1 MGLSLWWKGEENAM
15 RKKKNLY
22 IMLGVLVVICIA
34 AFAVSRHE
42 EKKEQIKNSGEVVLE
57 ISTED
62 VTALSWTNE
71 NGTFSFT
78 KGEDTWSYD
87 EDEAFPVDT
96 EKIDHLLELF
106 QSFTASFVIDDVED
120 YSQYGLED
128 PAYTIEITTADG
140 TTSIQLGDFS
150 KMDQQ
155 RYFSMGDGKAY
166 LAENDPAEDFDAVLA
181 DMILDDSLP
190 SMDTAKTITFSGS
203 QDYTITR
210 NEEGKS
216 ICQDD
221 VYFSDDKPLDTDNVD
236 SYLSNLQYLS
246 LGDYVTYNATE
257 EELKTYGLDDPTL
270 TVTLEY
276 TPAKDSE
283 DSSDSASTSSAGK
296 AASSSADT
304 SSSDAGK
311 GSGSEETFV
320 IHLSQNPEELAAYNK
335 AVEEAGD
342 DQDAELPSVTCY
354 ARIGD
359 SQIVYTISQDSYDT
373 LTDASYDSLRH
384 QKLFT
389 ADFTTATSIDVT
401 LDGQDYTFT
410 PVDTDKASTKNSDS
424 AEDSD
429 EVKWS
434 YKDTEF
440 SVNDLRDN
448 LQEITAASFTQDA
461 AQGQEEISLTVHLDN
476 EDFPTVTLTFYRQN
490 GETCL
495 AQVDGESVAL
505 VPRSQV
511 VDLMESVNS
520 VVLSK

>member
-1 MGLSLWWKGEENAM
+1 M

-22 IMLGVLVVICIA
+22 IMLGVLAVICIA
-34 AFAVSRHE
+34 AFAVSRHQ

-57 ISTED
+57 IPTEE

-71 NGTFSFT
+71 NGSFSFT
-78 KGEDTWSYD
+78 KGEDSWTYD
-87 EDEAFPVDT
+87 DDEAFPVDT
-96 EKIDHLLELF
+96 EKMEDLLELF

-120 YSQYGLED
+120 YSQYGLDE
-128 PAYTIEITTADG
+128 PGYTIEITTGDG

-155 RYFSMGDGKAY
+155 RYFSIGDGKAY
-166 LAENDPAEDFDAVLA
+166 LAESDPAEAFDAVLA
-181 DMILDDSLP
+181 DMILDDTLP
-190 SMDTAKTITFSGS
+190 SIDTAKTLTFSGS
-203 QDYTITR
+203 ENYTITR
-210 NEEGKS
+210 DEDGKS
-216 ICQDD
+216 ICKDD
-221 VYFSDDKPLDTDNVD
+221 VYFSDDQPLDTDNVD

-276 TPAKDSE
+276 TPTEDRE
-283 DSSDSASTSSAGK
+283 DSSDSASSSAG
-296 AASSSADT
+296 S
-304 SSSDAGK
+304 SSSDASK

-342 DQDAELPSVTCY
+342 DPDAELPSVTCY

-359 SQIVYTISQDSYDT
+359 SQIVYTISETSYDT
-373 LTDASYDSLRH
+373 LTDASFDTLRH
-384 QKLFT
+384 QDLFS

-410 PVDTDKASTKNSDS
+410 PVDTDKASTKSSSD
-424 AEDSD
+424 EDSED
-429 EVKWS
+429 SEVTWS
-434 YKDTEF
+434 YKGSEF

-448 LQEITAASFTQDA
+448 LQEITATSFTQDA

-476 EDFPTVTLTFYRQN
+476 EDFPSMTLTFYRQD

-495 AQVDGESVAL
+495 AQAEGKSVAL

-511 VDLMESVNS
+511 VDLIESVHS
-520 VVLSK
+520 VVLSESE